1 MRFMMPKEKN
11 LKKADWE
18 LPQKTL
24 DLVKAYAEY
33 TDYTENEVVEYYL
46 NQIQEDERFQTW
58 ALKKRN
64 NKKLLKLLD
73 TEDSQ
78 TEGLKVE

>member
-1 MRFMMPKEKN
+1 MIPKEKN
-11 LKKADWE
+11 LKRNDWE

-24 DLVKAYAEY
+24 DLVKAYSEY
-33 TDYTENEVVEYYL
+33 TDYTENEVVEFYL
-46 NQIQEDERFQTW
+46 NQIQEDEQFRDW
-58 ALKKRN
+58 AMKKRN

-73 TEDSQ
+73 MGDTQ